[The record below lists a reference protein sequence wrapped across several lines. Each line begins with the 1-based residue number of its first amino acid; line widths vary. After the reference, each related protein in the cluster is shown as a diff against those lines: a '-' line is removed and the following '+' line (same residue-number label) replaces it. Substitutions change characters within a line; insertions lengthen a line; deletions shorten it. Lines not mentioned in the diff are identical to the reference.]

1 MPAFICIA
9 NLYCLINI
17 NVPKDKYIAKLCPIR
32 ASLKSS
38 VVGIVHEKILINI
51 YGQTH
56 SLFYTILHFAL
67 SENFIVNFNSVILTV
82 N

>member
-1 MPAFICIA
+1 MPTFICIA

-17 NVPKDKYIAKLCPIR
+17 NVPKNKYIAKLCAIR
-32 ASLKSS
+32 ASLKSN
-38 VVGIVHEKILINI
+38 VVGLVHEKISINI

-56 SLFYTILHFAL
+56 SLFYTILDFAL
-67 SENFIVNFNSVILTV
+67 SKNSIINFNSVILTV